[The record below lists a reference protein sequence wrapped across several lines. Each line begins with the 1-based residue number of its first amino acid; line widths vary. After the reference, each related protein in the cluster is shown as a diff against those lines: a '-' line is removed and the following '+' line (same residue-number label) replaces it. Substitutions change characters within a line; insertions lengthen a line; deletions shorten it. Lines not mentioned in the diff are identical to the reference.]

1 MPIET
6 SPELLSLAAV
16 EPLAH
21 VAVTTVIDDGVG
33 LSYLNADERAG
44 ANVNGK
50 ESFTIDRAGL
60 QLTGF
65 DAQTMQPSP
74 GWGGTAG
81 QSFTVT
87 YAFRAN
93 APSRMPSDTDGF
105 QRFNSA
111 QIIQAEQAMLAWSD
125 VANITFVRV
134 GSGTDGEGAYSDG
147 AAILLGNY

>member
-1 MPIET
+1 MPLDP
-6 SPELLSLAAV
+6 SPESLTDTTV
-16 EPLAH
+16 LEPQGQL
-21 VAVTTVIDDGVG
+21 TTVIDDGVG
-33 LSYLNADERAG
+33 LSYLNADERLG

-65 DAQTMQPSP
+65 NATTMLPEP

-81 QSFTVT
+81 QAFTVT

-93 APSRMPSDTDGF
+93 APTRMPSDTDGF
-105 QRFNSA
+105 QRFNAA
-111 QIIQAEQAMLAWSD
+111 QIIQAEQALLAWSD

-134 GSGTDGEGAYSDG
+134 GSGTEGEGAYSDN
-147 AAILLGNY
+147 ASILFGD